1 MGEIY
6 SKKEAQMDRRE
17 IKRGVYSVGAIDWD
31 RKYFDEIIYLPDGT
45 SYNSYLIIGSEKIAL
60 IDTVDPTKSEV
71 LMENLKDIKNI
82 DYLISNHAEQD
93 HSGAIPVVL
102 EKYPGCKIVCNELDK
117 KMLMD
122 EHIIDESR
130 FMVINDYDTL
140 SLGNKTLQFIF
151 TPWVHWPETMCTY
164 LVEDKILFTCDFF
177 GSHLATSE
185 MYADELIYLPAK
197 RYYSEIMMPFA
208 SIIVKNLE
216 KVKKLDLDIIAPS
229 HGPIYND
236 PGYAIGLYD
245 DWTSK
250 DVKPKAVII
259 YVSMHG
265 STRRMVQYLTAQL
278 IRKGMIVEEYN
289 AFDADAG
296 KIAMDLIDASTLV
309 VASPS
314 FLGGLHPKIASIVYL
329 ANSLHPKT
337 RILAYMGS
345 YEWGSSVIDQIKQMT
360 SNFNAQMID
369 PFQVKGLIKQDKY
382 KGMDVLADSIIQKNI
397 DLGIFKKDTRQGSN
411 PDIKDVKIVLCGEAG
426 QGIDSISD
434 FLIKLFKDEGYNIFA
449 TKEYM
454 SRVRGGE
461 NSTTIRISSKPVEGY
476 IDGINILIPLD
487 KGSIE
492 HVSRRISEKTIIIGD
507 KSTIND
513 AQKSAYKFFD
523 VPIIDIASKTGAKI
537 FANTVAAGIILGMFN
552 AKIERFNELLR
563 HKFSDKSADII
574 DKNIEAAKRGYDEGQ
589 RIMKEHQ
596 ELIDLTKIDKD
607 PSVHGQILI
616 QGAESIGLGA
626 IAGGCNFISAY
637 PMSPSTGVLSYLAS
651 KKDYFGI
658 IAEQAE
664 DEISAINMAIGAWY
678 AGARAIANSSGGG
691 FALMTEGVSLAGMI
705 ESPLVIH
712 IAQRPGPATGLPT
725 RTAQEDL
732 ELALYSG
739 HGEFCRIIYAPG
751 NTLQGFYLTQKAFNM
766 AAKYQIPVFVLTD
779 QYFMDTSHNIE
790 PIDIDGLTIEEHIIE
805 TAEDYQ
811 RYKLTSDG
819 ITPRGIPG
827 YGKGLICVDSDEH
840 DESGHITESMDIRNN
855 MVEKRHKRY
864 KAIVEESL
872 MPTITG
878 VDGDNLNNYPILIIS
893 WGTTFGSVKE
903 AVQKIGRNDIRYMH
917 FSQVYPLHPKTASW
931 IKKTR
936 KTIVI
941 ENNSTG
947 QFSKLIRRETGL
959 NVDKILKNDGM
970 PFNVEELIGKIMRMI

>member
-1 MGEIY
+1 
-6 SKKEAQMDRRE
+6 MDRRE
-17 IKRGVYSVGAIDWD
+17 IRKNVYSVGAIDWD
-31 RKYFDEIIYLPDGT
+31 RRYFDEIIYLPDGT
-45 SYNSYLIIGSEKIAL
+45 SYNSYLIIGSEKTAL
-60 IDTVDPTKSEV
+60 IDTVDPTKSDLLV
-71 LMENLKDIKNI
+71 ENLAGIQKI
-82 DYLISNHAEQD
+82 DYIISNHAEQD
-93 HSGAIPVVL
+93 HSGSIPLML
-102 EKYPGCKIVCNELDK
+102 EMYPMAKVVCNDLDK

-122 EHIIDESR
+122 EHVIDESR
-130 FMVINDYDTL
+130 FIVIKDYETL
-140 SLGNKTLQFIF
+140 SLGDKTLQFIF

-164 LVEDKILFTCDFF
+164 LIEDKILFTCDFF

-185 MYADELIYLPAK
+185 MYADMQSIYLPAK

-216 KVKKLDLDIIAPS
+216 KVKKLDLDVIAPS
-229 HGPIYND
+229 HGPMYTD
-236 PGYAIGLYD
+236 PRYPIGLYD

-250 DVKPKAVII
+250 NVKPKAVII

-265 STRRMVQYLTAQL
+265 STRKMVQYLTAQL
-278 IRKGMIVEEYN
+278 MRKGMIVEEYN

-296 KIAMDLIDASTLV
+296 KIAMDLIDASTLI

-345 YEWGSSVIDQIKQMT
+345 YEWGSSVIEQIKQMT

-369 PFQVKGLIKQDKY
+369 PFQVKGLMKQDKY
-382 KGMDVLADSIIQKNI
+382 GMMDAFADSIIQKNL
-397 DLGIFKKDTRQGSN
+397 DQGILKKDVHHESI
-411 PDIKDVKIVLCGEAG
+411 PYIKDVKIVLCGEAG

-434 FLIKLFKDEGYNIFA
+434 FLTKLFKDEGYNIFA

-461 NSTTIRISSKPVEGY
+461 NSTTIRISSRPVEGY
-476 IDGINILIPLD
+476 SDSIDILIPLD
-487 KGSIE
+487 KGAIGHLSN
-492 HVSRRISEKTIIIGD
+492 RISENTIIIGD

-513 AQKSAYKFFD
+513 VQKSKYRFFD
-523 VPIIDIASKTGAKI
+523 VPIIDIASRTGAKI
-537 FANTVAAGIILGMFN
+537 FANTVAAGVILGMFN
-552 AKIERFNELLR
+552 ADIERFNVLLR
-563 HKFSDKSADII
+563 NKFSDKPQDVIE
-574 DKNIEAAKRGYDEGQ
+574 KNITAAKRGYDEGR
-589 RIMKEHQ
+589 RIISEHKELL
-596 ELIDLTKIDKD
+596 EMTRIDKD
-607 PSVHGQILI
+607 PSVHDQMLMY
-616 QGAESIGLGA
+616 GAESIGLGA

-651 KKDYFGI
+651 KKDDFGI
-658 IAEQAE
+658 IVEQAE

-732 ELALYSG
+732 ELALYAG

-751 NTLQGFYLTQKAFNM
+751 NALQGFYLTQKAFNM

-779 QYFMDTSHNIE
+779 QYFMDTLHNVA
-790 PIDIDGLTIEEHIIE
+790 PIDVNGIVVEEHIIE
-805 TAEDYQ
+805 TPEVYQ
-811 RYKLTSDG
+811 RYKMTDNG

-827 YGKGLICVDSDEH
+827 YGKGFVCVDSDEH
-840 DESGHITESMDIRNN
+840 DESGHITESMDVRNI
-855 MVEKRHKRY
+855 MMEKRHKRY
-864 KAIVEESL
+864 DALVEESL
-872 MPTITG
+872 MPSMFG
-878 VDGDNLNNYPILIIS
+878 GENYSILIIS

-903 AVQKIGRNDIRYMH
+903 AVQKIDRNDIMYMH

-931 IKKTR
+931 IRKAR
-936 KTIVI
+936 KTIVV

-959 NVDKILKNDGM
+959 DTYKILKDDGM
-970 PFNVEELIGKIMRMI
+970 PFSVEELMGKILKMA